1 MKEIVAVSHNSFI
14 FIKRKMSKKCKKR
27 VIKDYE
33 KLSQDIKTLLVETYP
48 GRLTEHIKP
57 YTDVHGKLFYAVPL
71 ETDED
76 FLLIRLPFK
85 MVNVKDEE
93 EDEEKSEEANEDIFE
108 EMTLDELDEDE
119 YIIQDEE

>member
-1 MKEIVAVSHNSFI
+1 
-14 FIKRKMSKKCKKR
+14 
-27 VIKDYE
+27 
-33 KLSQDIKTLLVETYP
+33 
-48 GRLTEHIKP
+48 
-57 YTDVHGKLFYAVPL
+57 
-71 ETDED
+71 
-76 FLLIRLPFK
+76 

>member
-1 MKEIVAVSHNSFI
+1 M
-14 FIKRKMSKKCKKR
+14 KRKMSKKSKKR

-33 KLSQDIKTLLVETYP
+33 KLSQDIRNMLMETYP
-48 GRLTEHIKP
+48 GGLSEHIKP
-57 YTDVHGKLFYAVPL
+57 FTDVHGKLFYAVPL
-71 ETDED
+71 ETADD

-85 MVNVKDEE
+85 MVNLKDEE

-108 EMTLDELDEDE
+108 ELTLDELDEDE